1 MKKDEEF
8 LNHKEEMR
16 IENERERTSSMMDCK
31 HNVLHKLIQLKM
43 EKEIINLVSQKS
55 IPFSCKTIH

>member
-1 MKKDEEF
+1 VLLRELPLLEF

-43 EKEIINLVSQKS
+43 EKEIINL
-55 IPFSCKTIH
+55 